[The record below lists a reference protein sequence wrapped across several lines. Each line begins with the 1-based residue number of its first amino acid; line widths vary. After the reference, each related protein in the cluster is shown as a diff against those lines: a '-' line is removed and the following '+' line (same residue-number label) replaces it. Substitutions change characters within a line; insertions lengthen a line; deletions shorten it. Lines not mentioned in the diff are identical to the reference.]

1 MPSMNKV
8 ILLGNLTRDPEIR
21 HTAGGT
27 SVVNMRMAINRW
39 FKDKE
44 GEKKKDTCFINVV
57 AWGRQADICG
67 EYLHKGSPLLVEGRL
82 ISRSWEGTDGQKKH
96 VTEVTAMHVQ
106 FIEPKGEAP
115 ANGHAYE
122 EGLGNDAVSEEVASI
137 AGNDKTKEEAVP
149 F

>member
-27 SVVNMRMAINRW
+27 SVANMRMAINRW

-44 GEKKKDTCFINVV
+44 GEKKKVRQISV
-57 AWGRQADICG
+57 ANTYI
-67 EYLHKGSPLLVEGRL
+67 KG
-82 ISRSWEGTDGQKKH
+82 
-96 VTEVTAMHVQ
+96 
-106 FIEPKGEAP
+106 AP
-115 ANGHAYE
+115 
-122 EGLGNDAVSEEVASI
+122 
-137 AGNDKTKEEAVP
+137 